1 MTKLDIIKE
10 KVEFLDEQTNH
21 DPDFAEHFDAI
32 VEAASRMAARIE
44 GLEKQL
50 QSVLTEKLGLKHRLI
65 IATGSVGITCGE
77 CENFEKCKS
86 EEGMT
91 ENDTCTWGIRKD
103 FKNRIAELEKRP
115 NVVFCGQCTECKILK
130 DGTHICF
137 RWQKRSVL
145 AIDYCSDGV
154 RKESEGK

>member
-1 MTKLDIIKE
+1 MTDLEMIKE
-10 KVEFLDEQTNH
+10 SYDATLRMASHIRELKTAR
-21 DPDFAEHFDAI
+21 AE
-32 VEAASRMAARIE
+32 MAARIE
-44 GLEKQL
+44 ELEKQL
-50 QSVLTEKLGLKHRLI
+50 QSALTEKLGLRHRLI
-65 IATGSVGITCGE
+65 IATDSVGITCKD

-103 FKNRIAELEKRP
+103 FKNKIAELEKRP
-115 NVVFCGQCTECKILK
+115 NVIFCGQCEECKILK

-145 AIDYCSDGV
+145 AIDYCSYGV
-154 RKESEGK
+154 RKAKEEE